1 MVGISV
7 RRKPD
12 GLILYKGAK
21 NAGSGLPTNGVC
33 VEIFLDRDEC
43 NKVAST
49 IWEARRE
56 HWKKEEKGT

>member
-1 MVGISV
+1 MVGITT

-21 NAGSGLPTNGVC
+21 NAGTELPVDGAC

-43 NKVAST
+43 EKILET
-49 IWEARRE
+49 IKEAKKRY
-56 HWKKEEKGT
+56 WKKEEKKS